1 MFWTKAIC
9 CKEENCF
16 LKSEVKRLEKE
27 VYTLEMKILALQVPP
42 PYIVFEDNLWIYVWV
57 ELNEKEK
64 KQLDLTKDR
73 RRYYYISWKVCEIKD
88 CFSTYWEVKAYLKWL
103 WVLLSN

>member
-27 VYTLEMKILALQVPP
+27 VYTLEMKIVALQVPT
-42 PYIVFEDNLWIYVWV
+42 PYIDYEDNLRKYV
-57 ELNEKEK
+57 
-64 KQLDLTKDR
+64 
-73 RRYYYISWKVCEIKD
+73 
-88 CFSTYWEVKAYLKWL
+88 
-103 WVLLSN
+103 